1 MPVEFR
7 KYEGDGKDLE
17 DVHKKSWAATYEGK
31 QWIFDWDKNYFQWRL
46 LDARIHDPELLVC
59 AYEGTNLL
67 GYMLGKNSL
76 FAANGQVYN
85 GSLTSFLSVDPAI
98 RVRGLGARLV
108 QKQRQIHQERNLDF
122 SMGLSTD
129 YPNAMPKK
137 FWDGVKRRYPEE
149 LDFLTS
155 CQFWCAVID
164 SQNVSR
170 AGVSI
175 FERTA
180 PYLSKLIPSVPSIS
194 GKNELRTYRAE
205 DLDACLKLANEPIEN
220 VALQMKWTLDSL
232 SAQIDHPYVETL
244 VIEKDGAV
252 EGFVSGHIIDM
263 IKKDRMTVGM
273 IELCKFSKR
282 LKNGR
287 PLYEGMKR
295 RMTERGVDI
304 VQMMTTGQVEG
315 STLMTAGFLPANP
328 EMRVLMLLKNADI
341 KLSEGE
347 SLDGV
352 FI

>member
-17 DVHKKSWAATYEGK
+17 EVHQKSWAAAYEGK
-31 QWIFDWDKNYFQWRL
+31 QWIFDWDKEYFQWRL
-46 LDARIHDPELLVC
+46 LDERIYDPELLVC
-59 AYEGTNLL
+59 AYEGTQLI

-76 FAANGQVYN
+76 FSAEGQVYK
-85 GSLTSFLSVDPAI
+85 GSLTSFLSVDPATK
-98 RVRGLGARLV
+98 VRGLGARLV

-129 YPNAMPKK
+129 YPGSMPKK

-149 LDFLTS
+149 LDFLTP

-164 SQNVSR
+164 SQKVSR
-170 AGVSI
+170 AGVSV
-175 FERTA
+175 FERAA

-194 GKNELRTYRAE
+194 GRDELRTYRAE
-205 DLDACLKLANEPIEN
+205 DLEACLALVNQPIEN
-220 VALQMKWTLDSL
+220 SALQMKWTPDSL
-232 SAQIDHPYVETL
+232 SAQIDHAYVETL
-244 VIEKDGAV
+244 VLEQEGVI
-252 EGFVSGHIIDM
+252 EGFISGHIIDM

-273 IELCKFSKR
+273 IELCKFSQR
-282 LKNGR
+282 LKKGKA
-287 PLYEGMKR
+287 LYEGMKR
-295 RMTERGVDI
+295 RMVERGVDI
-304 VQMMTTGQVEG
+304 VQMMTTGHVES
-315 STLMTAGFLPANP
+315 STLMTSGFLPANP

-347 SLDGV
+347 NLDGV